1 MTNREYLRT
10 LTDEELLKIIY
21 IYCDA
26 MKGGECPKTLT
37 CRGCQLKWLN
47 EEHKENDDE
56 I

>member
-21 IYCDA
+21 IYCAA

-37 CRGCQLKWLN
+37 CKGCQLKWLN
-47 EEHKENDDE
+47 EEHKESDNDK
-56 I
+56 